1 MLWKELGSIDNNA
14 SVSVKRS
21 QLANNMVK
29 PQNGRLY
36 RTLVNRIWA
45 QIMGRG
51 FIEPLDMM
59 DNDPWSQDM
68 LDWMAFNFQQ
78 NNSNIKDLIYL
89 ITSSKT
95 YQLPSAG
102 FKDPNEIVSR
112 EYKFSGRLRKRMSAE
127 QFADA
132 GSALFG
138 PIFPDSMV
146 RFKPSIKVLNDQS
159 IQLFP
164 RASQVVNNPFLTALG
179 RPNRETVSTGRES
192 QANLLQA
199 LELTNG
205 ERFNSMLKKGAENW
219 KLKYKS
225 GDLIIKEI
233 YKQALGREVR
243 SDEYK
248 IAIKILGNN
257 PKTDSVQDLFWA
269 IMLLP
274 EFQIIY

>member
-1 MLWKELGSIDNNA
+1 
-14 SVSVKRS
+14 
-21 QLANNMVK
+21 
-29 PQNGRLY
+29 
-36 RTLVNRIWA
+36 
-45 QIMGRG
+45 
-51 FIEPLDMM
+51 
-59 DNDPWSQDM
+59 
-68 LDWMAFNFQQ
+68 
-78 NNSNIKDLIYL
+78 
-89 ITSSKT
+89 
-95 YQLPSAG
+95 
-102 FKDPNEIVSR
+102 
-112 EYKFSGRLRKRMSAE
+112 MSAE

-146 RFKPSIKVLNDQS
+146 RYKPVIKVLNNQS

-179 RPNRETVSTGRES
+179 RPNRETVSTSRES

-205 ERFNSMLKKGAENW
+205 ERFNSMLRKGAENW

-225 GDLIIKEI
+225 GDQIIKEI

-248 IAIKILGNN
+248 IAIKILGDK
-257 PKTDSVQDLFWA
+257 PQTDAVQDLFWA
-269 IMLLP
+269 VMLLP

>member
-1 MLWKELGSIDNNA
+1 
-14 SVSVKRS
+14 
-21 QLANNMVK
+21 
-29 PQNGRLY
+29 
-36 RTLVNRIWA
+36 
-45 QIMGRG
+45 MGRG
-51 FIEPLDMM
+51 FIEPVDLM
-59 DNDPWSQDM
+59 DNDPWSEDM

-102 FKDPNEIVSR
+102 FKDPNEIISQ

-138 PIFPDSMV
+138 PMFPDSLV
-146 RFKPSIKVLNDQS
+146 RYKPVIKNLKDQN
-159 IQLFP
+159 IQLFA

-179 RPNRETVSTGRES
+179 RPNRETVSTSRES

-205 ERFNSMLKKGAENW
+205 ERFNSMLKKGAEIW
-219 KLKYKS
+219 TTKYKS
-225 GDLIIKEI
+225 GDQIIKEI
-233 YKQALGREVR
+233 YRQALGREVR

-248 IAIKILGNN
+248 IAIKILGDK
-257 PKTDSVQDLFWA
+257 PQADTVQDFFWA